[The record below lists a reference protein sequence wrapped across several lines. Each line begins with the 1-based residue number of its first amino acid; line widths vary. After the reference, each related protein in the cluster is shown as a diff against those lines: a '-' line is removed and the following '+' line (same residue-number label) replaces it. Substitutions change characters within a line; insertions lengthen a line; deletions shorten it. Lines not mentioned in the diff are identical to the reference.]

1 MSVLPKDSVR
11 VVAQAHGFP
20 DIDDDVAV
28 ALASDLEY
36 RLREITQEATKF
48 MRHSKRRRLT
58 TQDINNALRHR
69 NLEPIYGYSLPQPEP
84 AKLEQLFR
92 RAGTSDVFY
101 IPDETV
107 DLADFVNST
116 PLPKLP
122 LDVTFSNHWLAIDGY
137 QPAIPENP
145 PIAIQRPDK
154 PSASANKDGAAAA
167 EAPTNNEARS
177 DVVVRQKVAHTLSR
191 ELQMYYQNIT
201 EGLLGPDEEFRKQVL
216 GSVRGDPG
224 LHQLL
229 PYFAQFIQEKVRTN
243 LKNFTIL
250 LSMMHFVDALLANP
264 NVFLEPYLHQVM
276 PSVITCVVGKK
287 LGDYPTEQ
295 NHWQLRDVAAT
306 LVAAICAKY
315 ANQYNEIQA
324 RVTKTLVKKFLSADT
339 SLPTQYGA
347 VKCLAQLGHR
357 VVSMFLIDNIAAY
370 RPFLEKKLGDPVTK
384 PDAERIF
391 AALAEAVGKYLK
403 AQARQVKPDPLLPPT
418 DESRQYALLH
428 DFFGDRLTPYLS

>member
-154 PSASANKDGAAAA
+154 PSASANKGKLIGSKIIIFCLFVLCLACFAF
-167 EAPTNNEARS
+167 
-177 DVVVRQKVAHTLSR
+177 SR
-191 ELQMYYQNIT
+191 L
-201 EGLLGPDEEFRKQVL
+201 VL
-216 GSVRGDPG
+216 G
-224 LHQLL
+224 LACWYCLL
-229 PYFAQFIQEKVRTN
+229 FACFC
-243 LKNFTIL
+243 
-250 LSMMHFVDALLANP
+250 S
-264 NVFLEPYLHQVM
+264 Y
-276 PSVITCVVGKK
+276 CVWPVW
-287 LGDYPTEQ
+287 P
-295 NHWQLRDVAAT
+295 VVCCSAA
-306 LVAAICAKY
+306 V
-315 ANQYNEIQA
+315 
-324 RVTKTLVKKFLSADT
+324 
-339 SLPTQYGA
+339 
-347 VKCLAQLGHR
+347 CLAC
-357 VVSMFLIDNIAAY
+357 
-370 RPFLEKKLGDPVTK
+370 
-384 PDAERIF
+384 
-391 AALAEAVGKYLK
+391 LACLAC
-403 AQARQVKPDPLLPPT
+403 
-418 DESRQYALLH
+418 
-428 DFFGDRLTPYLS
+428 F